1 MFTPPSAHLSTEEF
15 LDTETGGFTL
25 SDSTQISIVGSTL
38 RLLSSASN
46 TGYMGTT
53 WVTPTWTNQ
62 NDISPAPGVLE
73 SQFNVFAGGGHS
85 SSRFAVGGSF
95 LSFETTATSEYFH
108 VTETSYFN
116 SVSNTAGYTI
126 ETRIQVPIM
135 DTSSTKLGHS
145 MLVDDGTERIEFY
158 FVDSGIGVRGS
169 TDFIL
174 VDLQTAP
181 QRLRFGFKQD
191 DYHVLLQDGSAFAG
205 IDKFTGATQ
214 SKKLQLGAFDTGS
227 NTTSPETIG
236 KTLVDY
242 IYQSASGMYLDE
254 DSIAS
259 GIYSTGE
266 QTAITPEYAPS
277 LGLTKYNAIYVVSEL
292 ETGNGLTKIKPQYKS
307 SVTTD
312 WTDYGSYTT
321 ITSVPNQE
329 ILIGGIPTAGDG
341 TDKLRFYIS
350 QASTDGTAEP
360 PRVDRITLKASS
372 DKSKI
377 LLEPSWGGVDGGNT
391 VAIQLDSTNNLR
403 SERIPSSSTIGLYH
417 VNSGS
422 DLVDSST
429 NDITGQTLGT
439 VQSGVAGVFN
449 EQLQLGTSAVS
460 TTNATSFLDTFI
472 DITGY
477 VDPNG
482 DTGVGAAF
490 GFIGSGLEII
500 SNSNE
505 TIEFSAGTHY
515 LDVAADNLTGTPY
528 SAQVVKTHSTSLS
541 DGFAITDITGSNGD
555 KLLKFHLD
563 IPFGAIKVVHET
575 DTPSLHTYY
584 FTNFDY
590 RGVKEV
596 ELLIENFD
604 NSLDNKI
611 SWMSTQDI
619 APDKTEFSVSN
630 IQLHDLSTGVFK
642 IATTTAHDFV
652 STDWTIDFYA
662 NLLAYNLSNSGVI
675 FHAAGSSDQ
684 IKLSLDNKGYPIL
697 LANAISATGNWPMPL
712 NKNSLISISKRGTYL
727 SASIDGELNA
737 LVRSASIGNMD
748 LDGDA
753 IYIGSDSSTGNPTH
767 LKVDELR
774 IETSAASLSN
784 YAQSAGIVDPFFRN
798 IYEIPAYTGV
808 GSAIDWKTQT
818 LLHFN
823 EAAGPIVDD
832 VEFWG
837 GTNNEVIIPHAK
849 RRITIRGESGVIG
862 SATHFA
868 RSFLNNGSEI
878 YGGMLVPYDTGMA
891 GGNDQPMSAFFKF
904 GGYRNPVQKSSIVK
918 YISTGASI
926 KGYDIGIDT
935 GGYLYVDVYNGNASP
950 RLSYSHTSVYAGTN
964 TYRSCGVAIDPTTTS
979 VRTWVAGTYEEFTG
993 ALTISNYMN
1002 TGLATKPGIE
1012 IAASSVGSIDE
1023 LTVIEGLVDSSTFSD
1038 WSETDTIK
1046 SDPPLDVY
1054 VGGSKLHTGRVLA
1067 TSPRVAYAVMPEG
1080 TAGDTHLYVDFGS
1093 YKISSDRPYKYTNS
1107 FDRTIISSGI
1117 AAVVC
1122 ETKSPFRIAPTVPDG
1137 SVNLAKI
1144 NTPNLDADNNISIID
1159 LSDMELANISNHLR
1173 GKFSLQDQTPSGQ
1186 QLYYANQI
1194 DTKDVVISNRSAVG
1208 RDLEAPYPLF
1218 YKYLVGRG
1226 RHYLSKPGVSI
1237 ADLDV
1242 LKPEIK
1248 IVAENGSEL
1257 SIDQYPYD
1265 IEISSKDFHNNDLP
1279 TGNFAVVIYSHFLS
1293 LSEMSIFVEY
1303 NASDSANSY
1312 KLVPGKREVI
1322 NPQPIIQR
1330 STNSGQDT
1338 YSAQIN
1344 SSGIYDLY
1352 INTG

>member
-1 MFTPPSAHLSTEEF
+1 MFTPPSAYLSTEEF
-15 LDTETGGFTL
+15 LDTEADGFTL
-25 SDSTQISIVGSTL
+25 SDSTQIGIVGSTL

-53 WVTPTWTNQ
+53 WATPTWTNQ

-73 SQFNVFAGGGHS
+73 NQFDVFTSNGYS

-108 VTETSYFN
+108 ITETSYFN
-116 SVSNTAGYTI
+116 SVSNTTGHTI
-126 ETRIQVPIM
+126 ETRVQVPIFN
-135 DTSSTKLGHS
+135 TSSTKIGHS
-145 MLVDDGTERIEFY
+145 MLVDDGTQRIEFY
-158 FVDSGIGVRGS
+158 FVDSGVGVRGS
-169 TDFIL
+169 TDFIP
-174 VDLQTAP
+174 VDLGSTP

-191 DYHVLLQDGSAFAG
+191 DYYVLLQDGSAFAG
-205 IDKFTGATQ
+205 IDKFTGATV
-214 SKKLQLGAFDTGS
+214 SKKLQLGAFDTS
-227 NTTSPETIG
+227 SDTTSPETIG

-292 ETGNGLTKIKPQYKS
+292 EIGNGLTKIKPQYKS

-312 WTDYGSYTT
+312 WTDYGSYVT
-321 ITSVPNQE
+321 ITSSPNQE
-329 ILIGGIPTAGDG
+329 ILIDGIPTAGDG

-403 SERIPSSSTIGLYH
+403 SERIPSSSTVGLYH
-417 VNSGS
+417 FNSGS
-422 DLVDSST
+422 DLADSST
-429 NDITGQTLGT
+429 NNISGAFIGT
-439 VQSGVAGVFN
+439 VESGIAGVFN
-449 EQLQLGTSAVS
+449 EQIQLGTSAVS
-460 TTNATSFLDTFI
+460 ATNATSFLDIFI
-472 DITGY
+472 DVTGY

-482 DTGVGAAF
+482 DTGAGTAF

-500 SNSNE
+500 ANSDQ

-515 LDVAADNLTGTPY
+515 LDIAEDNLTGTPY
-528 SAQVVKTHSTSLS
+528 NAQVVKTHSTGLS

-563 IPFGAIKVVHET
+563 IPFGAIKVIHDNGSSPNT
-575 DTPSLHTYY
+575 SY

-590 RGVKEV
+590 KGVKEV
-596 ELLIENFD
+596 ELLIEDFD
-604 NSLDNKI
+604 NDLINKI

-630 IQLHDLSTGVFK
+630 IQLHDISTGVFK
-642 IATTTAHDFV
+642 VVTDSSYNFV
-652 STDWTIDFYA
+652 ARDWTIDFYA
-662 NLLAYNLSNSGVI
+662 NLLAYNLSNNGVI

-697 LANAISATGNWPMPL
+697 LANTVSATGNWPIPL
-712 NKNSLISISKRGTYL
+712 NKNSLISISKRGTHL
-727 SASIDGELNA
+727 SASIDGELSA
-737 LVRSASIGNMD
+737 LARSSNVNTGMD
-748 LDGDA
+748 LFPGSVF
-753 IYIGSDSSTGNPTH
+753 IGSDSALGNPAH
-767 LKVDELR
+767 MKIDELR
-774 IETSAASLSN
+774 IEISTASLSN

-808 GSAIDWKTQT
+808 GSASDWKTQT

-837 GTNNEVIIPHAK
+837 GTNNEAIIPHAK

-878 YGGMLVPYDTGMA
+878 YGGILVPFSTGMSTA
-891 GGNDQPMSAFFKF
+891 TEQPMSVFFKF
-904 GGYRNPVQKSSIVK
+904 GGYRNPSQKSSIIRYV
-918 YISTGASI
+918 STTDR
-926 KGYDIGIDT
+926 GYDIGIDT
-935 GGYLYVDVYNGNASP
+935 GGYLYVDVYNGGASP
-950 RLSYSHTSVYAGTN
+950 NLSYSHTSAYAGTN

-979 VRTWVAGTYEEFTG
+979 VRTWVAGTYEEYTG
-993 ALTISNYMN
+993 AVINSYMN
-1002 TGLATKPGIE
+1002 GTARSGIE
-1012 IAASSVGSIDE
+1012 IAASCVGSIDE
-1023 LTVIEGLVDSSTFSD
+1023 LTVIEGLLDSSTFSD
-1038 WSETDTIK
+1038 WSQIDTIK

-1054 VGGSKLHTGRVLA
+1054 VGGSKLNTGRVLA
-1067 TSPRVAYAVMPEG
+1067 ASPRVAYAVMPEG

-1107 FDRTIISSGI
+1107 FDRTIISSGV

-1144 NTPNLDADNNISIID
+1144 NTPNLDADNNVSIID
-1159 LSDMELANISNHLR
+1159 LSDMESANISNHLR
-1173 GKFSLQDQTPSGQ
+1173 GKFSLQNQTGVGDQ
-1186 QLYYANQI
+1186 LLYANQI

-1208 RDLEAPYPLF
+1208 RELEAPYPLF

-1226 RHYLSKPGVSI
+1226 RYYLNKPGITIS
-1237 ADLDV
+1237 DLDV
-1242 LKPEIK
+1242 LKPEIRV
-1248 IVAENGSEL
+1248 VAENGTEL

-1265 IEISSKDFHNNDLP
+1265 IELSSKDFYNNDLP

-1293 LSEMSIFVEY
+1293 LSGKSVFVEY

-1322 NPQPIIQR
+1322 NPQPIIQI
-1330 STNSGQDT
+1330 SDNSGQDT

>member
-1 MFTPPSAHLSTEEF
+1 MFTPPNTHLSTEEF
-15 LDTETGGFTL
+15 LDTEPNGFTL
-25 SDSTQISIVGSTL
+25 SDSTQIGVVGSVL
-38 RLLSSASN
+38 RLLSNASN

-53 WVTPTWTNQ
+53 WVTPTWTDQ

-73 SQFNVFAGGGHS
+73 SQFNVFTSNGYS
-85 SSRFAVGGSF
+85 SSRFAVGGAF

-108 VTETSYFN
+108 ITETSYFN
-116 SVSNTAGYTI
+116 SVSNTTGYTI
-126 ETRIQVPIM
+126 ETRVQVPII
-135 DTSSTKLGHS
+135 DASSTKLGHS
-145 MLVDDGTERIEFY
+145 MLVDDGAQRIEFY
-158 FVDSGIGVRGS
+158 FVDSGVGVRGA
-169 TDFIL
+169 TDFIPI
-174 VDLQTAP
+174 DLEAAP
-181 QRLRFGFKQD
+181 QKLRFGFKQD
-191 DYHVLLQDGSAFAG
+191 DYYVLLQDGSAFAG
-205 IDKFTGATQ
+205 IDKFTGATV

-227 NTTSPETIG
+227 DTTSPETIG

-277 LGLTKYNAIYVVSEL
+277 LGLTKYNAIYVVSEI

-307 SVTTD
+307 SVTAN

-329 ILIGGIPTAGDG
+329 ILINGIPTAGDG

-360 PRVDRITLKASS
+360 PRVDRITIKSSS

-377 LLEPSWGGVDGGNT
+377 ILEPSWGGVDGGNT

-403 SERIPSSSTIGLYH
+403 SERIPSSTTVGLYH
-417 VNSGS
+417 FNSGS
-422 DLVDSST
+422 DLADSST
-429 NDITGQTLGT
+429 NDI
-439 VQSGVAGVFN
+439 SGVFVGAVESGIAGVFN
-449 EQLQLGTSAVS
+449 EQIQLGTSAVS
-460 TTNATSFLDTFI
+460 ETNATSFLDTFI
-472 DITGY
+472 DVTGY
-477 VDPNG
+477 IAPDG
-482 DTGVGAAF
+482 STGVGTAF

-500 SNSNE
+500 ANSNE

-515 LDVAADNLTGTPY
+515 LDIAADNLTGTPY
-528 SAQVVKTHSTSLS
+528 NAQVVKAHSTGLS
-541 DGFAITDITGSNGD
+541 DGFAITDITGSDGD

-563 IPFGAIKVVHET
+563 ISFGAIKVVH
-575 DTPSLHTYY
+575 DDGSLSNTSY

-590 RGVKEV
+590 KGVKEV

-604 NSLDNKI
+604 NDLDNKI

-630 IQLHDLSTGVFK
+630 IQLHDISTGVFK
-642 IATTTAHDFV
+642 IS
-652 STDWTIDFYA
+652 STISSHTLGTNDWTIDFYA
-662 NLLAYNLSNSGVI
+662 NLLAYNLSNDETI
-675 FHAAGSSDQ
+675 FHVTGAQ
-684 IKLSLDNKGYPIL
+684 EIKLSLNNKGYPIL
-697 LANAISATGNWPMPL
+697 LAGSVSATGNWPVPL
-712 NKNSLISISKRGTYL
+712 NKERLISMSRRGTYY

-737 LVRSASIGNMD
+737 LTRSSSTNHILVNQHSN
-748 LDGDA
+748 
-753 IYIGSDSSTGNPTH
+753 IYIGCDGALGSPAH
-767 LKVDELR
+767 MKVDELR

-808 GSAIDWKTQT
+808 GSASDWKTQT

-823 EAAGPIVDD
+823 EPAGPIVDD

-837 GTNNEVIIPHAK
+837 GTNNEAIIPHAK

-878 YGGMLVPYDTGMA
+878 YGGMLVPFSTGMSTA
-891 GGNDQPMSAFFKF
+891 TEQPMSVFFKF
-904 GGYRNPVQKSSIVK
+904 GGYRNPSQKSSIIRYV
-918 YISTGASI
+918 STTDR
-926 KGYDIGIDT
+926 GYDIGIDT
-935 GGYLYVDVYNGNASP
+935 GGYLYVDVYNGGASP
-950 RLSYSHTSVYAGTN
+950 NLSYSHTSAYAGTN

-979 VRTWVAGTYEEFTG
+979 VRTWVAGTYEEYTG
-993 ALTISNYMN
+993 AVINSYMN
-1002 TGLATKPGIE
+1002 GTARSGIE
-1012 IAASSVGSIDE
+1012 IAASCVGSIDE
-1023 LTVIEGLVDSSTFSD
+1023 LTVIEGLLDSSTFSD
-1038 WSETDTIK
+1038 WSQTDTIK
-1046 SDPPLDVY
+1046 SDPPLNVY
-1054 VGGSKLHTGRVLA
+1054 VGGSKLNTGRVLA

-1144 NTPNLDADNNISIID
+1144 NTPDLDADNNISVID
-1159 LSDMELANISNHLR
+1159 LSDMESANISNHLR
-1173 GKFSLQDQTPSGQ
+1173 GKFSLQNQSGVGD
-1186 QLYYANQI
+1186 QLYYPNQI
-1194 DTKDVVISNRSAVG
+1194 DTKDIVISNRSAVG

-1226 RHYLSKPGVSI
+1226 RYYLNKSGILVS
-1237 ADLDV
+1237 DLDV
-1242 LKPEIK
+1242 LKPEIR
-1248 IVAENGSEL
+1248 IVSENGTEL
-1257 SIDQYPYD
+1257 DIAQYPYD
-1265 IEISSKDFHNNDLP
+1265 IEVSSKDFYNNDLP
-1279 TGNFAVVIYSHFLS
+1279 AGNFAVVIYSHFLS
-1293 LSEMSIFVEY
+1293 LSGKSIFVEY

-1312 KLVPGKREVI
+1312 KLIPGKREII

-1330 STNSGQDT
+1330 STDTGQDT

-1344 SSGIYDLY
+1344 SNGIYDLY